1 MAPLLARLSLGPS
14 PCSLLHAASSQ
25 LSDITDRLTSMGL
38 SNAARKYLDAAAIL
52 QKHTKGVS
60 LPAYFVAC
68 QGLELT
74 LKGYWRGCGLSERQ
88 LIKLGHNLERLV
100 SHADQR
106 NLGQF
111 VVFSTTDT
119 LTISLINMY
128 YQARDLQYTTS
139 EYKEFP
145 RLSDLLKVCHK
156 TWSAVRKFCVAKRE
170 LHFGSNTAVF

>member
-1 MAPLLARLSLGPS
+1 
-14 PCSLLHAASSQ
+14 
-25 LSDITDRLTSMGL
+25 MGL
-38 SNAARKYLDAAAIL
+38 SNAARKYLDAAEIL
-52 QKHTKGVS
+52 QKHTKGIS

-74 LKGYWRGCGLSERQ
+74 LKGYLRGCGLSERQ

-111 VVFSTTDT
+111 IVFSAIDT

-145 RLSDLLKVCHK
+145 RLSNLLQVCEK
-156 TWSAVRKFCVAKRE
+156 TWSAVQKFCVANRDR
-170 LHFGSNTAVF
+170 HFGLDTAVL

>member
-1 MAPLLARLSLGPS
+1 M
-14 PCSLLHAASSQ
+14 
-25 LSDITDRLTSMGL
+25 DRLTSMGL
-38 SNAARKYLDAAAIL
+38 SNAARKYLNAAEIL

-74 LKGYWRGCGLSERQ
+74 LKGYLRGCGLSERQ
-88 LIKLGHNLERLV
+88 LIKLGHDLERLV

-145 RLSDLLKVCHK
+145 RLPDLLKVCEK
-156 TWSAVRKFCVAKRE
+156 TWSAVRKFSVANRDR
-170 LHFGSNTAVF
+170 HFGFDTAVL

>member
-1 MAPLLARLSLGPS
+1 
-14 PCSLLHAASSQ
+14 
-25 LSDITDRLTSMGL
+25 MGL

>member
-1 MAPLLARLSLGPS
+1 M
-14 PCSLLHAASSQ
+14 
-25 LSDITDRLTSMGL
+25 DRMTSMGL
-38 SNAARKYLDAAAIL
+38 SNAARKYLDAAEIL
-52 QKHTKGVS
+52 HKRTQGVS

-74 LKGYWRGCGLSERQ
+74 LKGYLRGCGLSERR

-100 SHADQR
+100 CCADQR

-128 YQARDLQYTTS
+128 YQARDLQYVTS

-145 RLSDLLKVCHK
+145 RLSDLLMVCEK
-156 TWSAVRKFCVAKRE
+156 TWSAVRNFCVAKRDYHSS
-170 LHFGSNTAVF
+170 LDTAVL

>member
-1 MAPLLARLSLGPS
+1 M
-14 PCSLLHAASSQ
+14 
-25 LSDITDRLTSMGL
+25 DRLTSMGL
-38 SNAARKYLDAAAIL
+38 SNAALKYLNAAEIL

-74 LKGYWRGCGLSERQ
+74 LKGYLRGCGLSKNQ
-88 LIKLGHNLERLV
+88 LRKLGHDLERLV
-100 SHADQR
+100 SDADMR

-111 VVFSTTDT
+111 VVFSTTDM

-145 RLSDLLKVCHK
+145 RLSDLLKVCGK
-156 TWSAVRKFCVAKRE
+156 TWSAVQKFCVANRDR
-170 LHFGSNTAVF
+170 HFGLKTTVL